1 MKPKRHPMES
11 ALLSSRI
18 PSISKITIAPL
29 YLNAENWWLNMP
41 EISVDPAPI
50 YSTPWISG

>member
-18 PSISKITIAPL
+18 PM

-50 YSTPWISG
+50 YSTSWISG